1 MPAPENEVARLT
13 AQLAALRAS
22 IAQGRSDKRALER
35 RLAELGVERDDTTI
49 AIDPTSPNALCRAL
63 EPTVVR
69 ARRGPSRVVSAG
81 FALASA
87 LVTGGILVVTGP
99 LEVGASASFRMPRE
113 PAHTPV
119 RASTSVRPRSPAAPA
134 PEPVRAAPIREPAPS
149 ASRDLDVPSVRDGSD
164 LTPVRVVRNDDIPE
178 SRD

>member
-13 AQLAALRAS
+13 AQIDALRAS

-35 RLAELGVERDDTTI
+35 RLAELGVERDDTTL
-49 AIDPTSPNALCRAL
+49 AVDPKATSPKAFCRAL

-69 ARRGPSRVVSAG
+69 ARRGPSRLVSAG
-81 FALASA
+81 IALASA

-99 LEVGASASFRMPRE
+99 LEVGSSPTVRMPHE
-113 PAHTPV
+113 LAH
-119 RASTSVRPRSPAAPA
+119 TSVRAPASARPRAPVTPA
-134 PEPVRAAPIREPAPS
+134 PEPVRAAPIREPSPS
-149 ASRDLDVPSVRDGSD
+149 RELDVPSVRDGAD
-164 LTPVRVVRNDDIPE
+164 LAPPRVVRNDDIPE